1 MPKKT
6 QVMERL
12 SALKPAVPTNTR
24 QHAEPAI
31 IEDTKV
37 AEEPAK
43 EQMVSTAVI
52 AAKPAKDDMTV
63 SVPISTGSYV
73 MTEVR
78 PGYINLVAQNMNAML
93 KIREILLNEIG
104 KINVVIIDTWKQSMI
119 VSFDIFRTNA
129 ENIADIVRGVFVD
142 SSQEKK

>member
-24 QHAEPAI
+24 QHTEPAI

-43 EQMVSTAVI
+43 EQMVSTVI
-52 AAKPAKDDMTV
+52 AAKPDMTV
-63 SVPISTGSYV
+63 SVPISTDSYV